1 MILNLYN
8 KTIIIRIMINVGM
21 LLKLKKLMLK
31 KNRAKINKKTMR
43 FKIRIN
49 LMILLKKNNKNSII
63 NMLEIIHNLT
73 NKKYKKLKMKLLKQ
87 KKKKI
92 RSF

>member
-1 MILNLYN
+1 
-8 KTIIIRIMINVGM
+8 MINVGM